1 MSAWDTDRLSITSL
15 AVGDECAV
23 LRLSGELDHGSEKF
37 YLDRIGAALSAG
49 YRYLVLDVTALVF
62 CDSRGLNCLLA
73 LRWLLHRRDGMLLLA
88 CVGRRLAHLLA
99 VTGSTE
105 VLPDYASVSQAL
117 ATLPAEH
124 RPVWPPPAGHHPDLP
139 LHSPESVESSW
150 QRGANPHLPPTG
162 PEPR

>member
-1 MSAWDTDRLSITSL
+1 MGSWDSDRLVITSL
-15 AVGDECAV
+15 AAGHESAV
-23 LRLSGELDHGSEKF
+23 LRLSGELDHGSEML
-37 YLDRIGAALSAG
+37 YLDRIGAAVSAG

-88 CVGRRLAHLLA
+88 CAGRHLAALLA

-105 VLPDYASVSQAL
+105 ALPVHLSVSQAL

-124 RPVWPPPAGHHPDLP
+124 RPAWPPADGTRPLLP
-139 LHSPESVESSW
+139 LRSSESLESSW
-150 QRGANPHLPPTG
+150 QQDKNPHLPPPSNG
-162 PEPR
+162 D